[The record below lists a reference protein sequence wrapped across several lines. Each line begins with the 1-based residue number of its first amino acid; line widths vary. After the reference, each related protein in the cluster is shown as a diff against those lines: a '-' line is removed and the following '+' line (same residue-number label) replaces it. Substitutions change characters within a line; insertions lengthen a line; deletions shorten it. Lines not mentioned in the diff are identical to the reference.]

1 MSLITSNNH
10 CVLWS
15 EIIEAFICSSFMG
28 LPQQQV
34 AAIVDATTHLVIGRT
49 NRRQSHRTRTAL
61 PSAKTTPQRKRRN
74 GLGTASR
81 LSLNA
86 NMRVAEHSSGTGGR
100 SRWIDGS
107 RQPCTTIKSIRPGLP
122 RQLPCR
128 RGGVVR
134 SVAGYLLKRKVRWVE
149 LGATPFSLTTEI
161 GDNGF
166 AAL

>member
-49 NRRQSHRTRTAL
+49 NRRQSHRTRTVL
-61 PSAKTTPQRKRRN
+61 PSAKTTPQRQRRN
-74 GLGTASR
+74 RLGTASR

-100 SRWIDGS
+100 SRWIDG
-107 RQPCTTIKSIRPGLP
+107 KSIRPDLP

-128 RGGVVR
+128 RGGVAR